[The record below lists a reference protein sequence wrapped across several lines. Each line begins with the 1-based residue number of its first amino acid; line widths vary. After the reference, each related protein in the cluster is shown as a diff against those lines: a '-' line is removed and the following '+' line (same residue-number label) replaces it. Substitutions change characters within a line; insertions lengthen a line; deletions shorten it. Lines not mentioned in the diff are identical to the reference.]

1 MSTDILF
8 QLKNIRKRFGSREV
22 LRGAGFAV
30 KLGEVLS
37 ILGPSGSGKTTLLRI
52 ADFLERPDAGEL
64 VFRDRAYDLTKIG
77 ARDVQQLRSR
87 AGFVYQNY
95 NLFRN
100 LTALE
105 NISAGLHFGH
115 GVEKAEARE
124 RASTLLKRVGLS
136 GYEHAYPSALSGGQQ
151 QRVGIARAISADP
164 DIIFMDEPTSALD
177 PELVGG
183 VRALVKSLAEEGRT
197 MVIVTH
203 DLAFARMVS
212 DRLIFMDQGAFVE
225 ENDAETF
232 FRSPKNERTR
242 RFLSL
247 LEGATSDYII

>member
-1 MSTDILF
+1 M
-8 QLKNIRKRFGSREV
+8 
-22 LRGAGFAV
+22 
-30 KLGEVLS
+30 
-37 ILGPSGSGKTTLLRI
+37 
-52 ADFLERPDAGEL
+52 
-64 VFRDRAYDLTKIG
+64 
-77 ARDVQQLRSR
+77 
-87 AGFVYQNY
+87 
-95 NLFRN
+95 
-100 LTALE
+100 
-105 NISAGLHFGH
+105 
-115 GVEKAEARE
+115 
-124 RASTLLKRVGLS
+124 
-136 GYEHAYPSALSGGQQ
+136 SGGQQ